1 MTLACQIDKGACS
14 IVKKIPRR
22 LTYPF
27 IVLTTCL
34 SFFQTSGKQ
43 SSWEKVKSEAGVEV
57 FEKQINGKVAFRGIG
72 LMEGDPA
79 KLVGVLE
86 NPARWKDWIDNF
98 QSGRLLEKKNDFHK
112 VFYQAFDSPFP
123 VSDRD
128 LIYESKISCGDEGRT
143 FLVEMRSVRHALAP
157 KTVGV
162 RVNLTYASYRIE
174 VIGKERMKVTFETMS
189 DPGGSIPGFM
199 TNWATRSY
207 PVTLFEGL
215 EEKSREPIKRKPPS
229 KVEEGGLRRFQFG

>member
-14 IVKKIPRR
+14 IVKKIPCR

-112 VFYQAFDSPFP
+112 VFYQAFDSP
-123 VSDRD
+123 SSQEID
-128 LIYESKISCGDEGRT
+128 LIYERKSHGDEGH
-143 FLVEMRSVRHALAP
+143 FPGGNRSVMP
-157 KTVGV
+157 SPQNG
-162 RVNLTYASYRIE
+162 RVSTLTYASYRSKYWKRE
-174 VIGKERMKVTFETMS
+174 MKVTFETMS
-189 DPGGSIPGFM
+189 DAQPWFM
-199 TNWATRSY
+199 TNWVTRFY

-215 EEKSREPIKRKPPS
+215 RREIKRAGS
-229 KVEEGGLRRFQFG
+229 V